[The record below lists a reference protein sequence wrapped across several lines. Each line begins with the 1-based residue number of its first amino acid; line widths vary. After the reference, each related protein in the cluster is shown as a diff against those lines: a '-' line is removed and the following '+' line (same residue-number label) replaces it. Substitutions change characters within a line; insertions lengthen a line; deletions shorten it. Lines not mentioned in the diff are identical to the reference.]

1 MSAVSSIN
9 RRDLLIAGLG
19 VAAAATISV
28 SAAHSATMDEIKK
41 RGVMNIAS
49 EDDYYPFEFIKDGQP
64 EGFHKDVI
72 DELRK
77 YASFKIER
85 DVLPWTGLLA
95 AVTTGKYDAA
105 ITGAAITDD
114 RLSSFNFVAPVA
126 ADQPYYLIRADDDRI
141 KSVQDLN
148 GLKGGLQAGGAQLAR
163 INQLDDKLKETG
175 GKLGEIVQYQAY
187 PEAYADLA
195 NGRLDY
201 VVNSV
206 VNLSVLIKERPGVFK
221 LGTAVASRGFVAW
234 PVAKGN
240 DSVLQFLTEFRN
252 HLKETGKLEELQNK
266 WLGMTFPDLP
276 DVPIT
281 SLEQFRE
288 LTK

>member
-1 MSAVSSIN
+1 MTPTV
-9 RRDLLIAGLG
+9 LCMPLG
-19 VAAAATISV
+19 YRAAPGRLT
-28 SAAHSATMDEIKK
+28 
-41 RGVMNIAS
+41 R
-49 EDDYYPFEFIKDGQP
+49 
-64 EGFHKDVI
+64 
-72 DELRK
+72 
-77 YASFKIER
+77 
-85 DVLPWTGLLA
+85 LA
-95 AVTTGKYDAA
+95 ARPHRRLVL
-105 ITGAAITDD
+105 D
-114 RLSSFNFVAPVA
+114 RRRLH
-126 ADQPYYLIRADDDRI
+126 
-141 KSVQDLN
+141 DLA
-148 GLKGGLQAGGAQLAR
+148 LRGLQAGGAQLAR